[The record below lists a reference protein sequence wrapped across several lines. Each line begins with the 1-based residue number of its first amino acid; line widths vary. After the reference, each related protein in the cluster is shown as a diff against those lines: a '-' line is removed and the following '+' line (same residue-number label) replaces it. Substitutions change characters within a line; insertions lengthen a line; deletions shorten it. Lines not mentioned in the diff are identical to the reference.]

1 MSKLLRKPTQAQQ
14 IDSQARF
21 ERFNLKE
28 NPFPSEPS
36 VNKDSSD
43 KRINGEIYEVQIRRK
58 EYEQVETVF
67 LKQNRAAP
75 NHLRLGYII
84 DTSYIGRGNGK
95 SAFLVNLMHAINKEY
110 CLDISDDI
118 NKCFALYVDP
128 EPGGRTKTFASF
140 VDLLFESMIRS
151 GIIKTSLAILR
162 AEAIS
167 KLHHKFDL
175 SSETKD
181 DLAFVSNLNNE
192 EWFNRHKLNLAEIS
206 DQILQNKYLQD
217 LPQEFPLFQGRGT
230 LLRHF
235 VSEGDFVEYY
245 DLAKRGREKLNVV
258 FSHLVRFFQA
268 AGFNGAYTLVDDFER
283 IPDFQSARQKRDFAL
298 ELRTCLFDGMYANAK
313 VGFYDFLLVLHA
325 GVPRLI
331 RDAWAESGMENRA
344 PIAPQ
349 TVSKH
354 VIRFDKLGKEHAS
367 LLLKKYLAE
376 YRVKRPRPSEVLLP
390 FTEGAVS
397 KIGELSEYNAA
408 KILKMAYDLLD
419 KASETASQTVI
430 DDKFVLENRG
440 VQEDASP
447 KAILSSADADSTDL
461 LKKASEQE

>member
-1 MSKLLRKPTQAQQ
+1 MSKLLRKPAEVQQ
-14 IDSQARF
+14 IDLQSRF

-36 VNKDSSD
+36 VNKDSLD
-43 KRINGEIYEVQIRRK
+43 KRINGEIYEVEIRRK
-58 EYEQVETVF
+58 EYEQLEAVF
-67 LKQNRAAP
+67 LKQNQANP

-95 SAFLVNLMHAINKEY
+95 SAFLVNLLNAINKEY
-110 CLDISDDI
+110 CLDISNGI

-140 VDLLFESMIRS
+140 VDLLFDSMMRS
-151 GIIKTSLAILR
+151 GIVKTALAILR

-167 KLHHKFDL
+167 KLHRKFDL

-192 EWFNRHKLNLAEIS
+192 EWFNRHQLNLAEIS
-206 DQILQNKYLQD
+206 EQILQNKYLQD
-217 LPQEFPLFQGRGT
+217 LPQEFPLFQGRRT

-235 VSEGDFVEYY
+235 VSEGDFVDYY
-245 DLAKRGREKLNVV
+245 NLAKKGRERLDLV
-258 FSHLVRFFQA
+258 FSYLVRFFQA
-268 AGFNGAYTLVDDFER
+268 AGFNGAYVLVDDFER
-283 IPDFQSARQKRDFAL
+283 IPDFQSARQKKDFAL

-331 RDAWAESGMENRA
+331 SDAWAGSGMENRA

-376 YRVKRPRPSEVLLP
+376 YRVRKPKPSEVLLP

-419 KASETASQTVI
+419 KASETARQTVI

-440 VQEDASP
+440 VQEDAST
-447 KAILSSADADSTDL
+447 KAILSSADADITDL
-461 LKKASEQE
+461 QKKAAGPE

>member
-1 MSKLLRKPTQAQQ
+1 M
-14 IDSQARF
+14 
-21 ERFNLKE
+21 N
-28 NPFPSEPS
+28 
-36 VNKDSSD
+36 
-43 KRINGEIYEVQIRRK
+43 
-58 EYEQVETVF
+58 
-67 LKQNRAAP
+67 
-75 NHLRLGYII
+75 
-84 DTSYIGRGNGK
+84 
-95 SAFLVNLMHAINKEY
+95 AINKEY
-110 CLDISDDI
+110 CLDISNGT

-140 VDLLFESMIRS
+140 VDLLFDSMMRS
-151 GIIKTSLAILR
+151 GIVKTSLAILR

-167 KLHHKFDL
+167 KLHRKFDL

-206 DQILQNKYLQD
+206 EQILQNKYLQD

-230 LLRHF
+230 LLGHF

-245 DLAKRGREKLNVV
+245 NLAKKGRERLDFV
-258 FSHLVRFFQA
+258 FSYLVRFFQA
-268 AGFNGAYTLVDDFER
+268 AGFNGAYVLVDDFER
-283 IPDFQSARQKRDFAL
+283 IPDFQSARQKKDFAL

-331 RDAWAESGMENRA
+331 SDAWAESGMENRA

-376 YRVKRPRPSEVLLP
+376 YRVKKPRSSEVLAP

-440 VQEDASP
+440 VQEDAST
-447 KAILSSADADSTDL
+447 KAILSSADADTTDL
-461 LKKASEQE
+461 QKKAAVQE